1 MMTTQHSSSAA
12 LDASH
17 GSRFSRVKALVGTYL
32 GVSAATIV
40 AVVLLRNDAAMVNAA
55 VWIRSTIVLASALL
69 TLSFVIRAA
78 RGSRRAFL
86 RLRIVS
92 AVMVIAI
99 ATIIALP
106 GTFPTWL
113 KIEQG
118 VCGLLLLGVVALVNG
133 KALRSAFAARRP
145 RLWR

>member
-1 MMTTQHSSSAA
+1 MMTTQNSSSAA
-12 LDASH
+12 LDATH
-17 GSRFSRVKALVGTYL
+17 GSKFSRVKALVGTYL

-40 AVVLLRNDAAMVNAA
+40 AVVLLRDNTAMVNAA

-92 AVMVIAI
+92 AVMVLAI

-106 GTFPTWL
+106 GTFPVWL

-118 VCGLLLLGVVALVNG
+118 VCGLILLGVVALVNG
-133 KALRSAFAARRP
+133 RALRSAFAAK
-145 RLWR
+145 

>member
-1 MMTTQHSSSAA
+1 MSTQHSSSASTAA

-17 GSRFSRVKALVGTYL
+17 GSTFSRVKALVGTYL

-118 VCGLLLLGVVALVNG
+118 CCGLILLGVVALVNG
-133 KALRSAFAARRP
+133 KALRSAFAAR
-145 RLWR
+145 

>member
-1 MMTTQHSSSAA
+1 MMTTQNRSAASPAA
-12 LDASH
+12 LDATH
-17 GSRFSRVKALVGTYL
+17 GRRFSRVKGLVGTYL
-32 GVSAATIV
+32 GLSAATIV
-40 AVVLLRNDAAMVNAA
+40 AVVLLRDNTAMVNSA

-69 TLSFVIRAA
+69 TLSFVVRAA

-92 AVMVIAI
+92 TVMVIAI

-118 VCGLLLLGVVALVNG
+118 CCGLLLLGVVALVNG
-133 KALRSAFAARRP
+133 RALRSAFAAE
-145 RLWR
+145 

>member
-1 MMTTQHSSSAA
+1 MTTQNSSAA
-12 LDASH
+12 SPAAVVDATH
-17 GSRFSRVKALVGTYL
+17 GRKLGQVKALIGTYL
-32 GVSAATIV
+32 GISAATIV
-40 AVVLLRNDAAMVNAA
+40 AVVLLRDNTAIVNAA

-78 RGSRRAFL
+78 RGSRSAFL

-92 AVMVIAI
+92 AAMVIAI

-118 VCGLLLLGVVALVNG
+118 VCGLILIGVVALVNG
-133 KALRSAFAARRP
+133 KALRSAFAAR
-145 RLWR
+145 

>member
-1 MMTTQHSSSAA
+1 MMTTQNSSSAA

-17 GSRFSRVKALVGTYL
+17 GSKFSRVKALVGTYL

-40 AVVLLRNDAAMVNAA
+40 AVVLLRGDTAMVNDA
-55 VWIRSTIVLASALL
+55 VWIRSTIVVASALL

-99 ATIIALP
+99 ATIMALP

-118 VCGLLLLGVVALVNG
+118 GCGLILLGVVALVNG
-133 KALRSAFAARRP
+133 KALRSAFAAK
-145 RLWR
+145 

>member
-1 MMTTQHSSSAA
+1 MMTTQNPAAATPAA
-12 LDASH
+12 LDATH
-17 GSRFSRVKALVGTYL
+17 GSTFRRVKALVGTYL

-40 AVVLLRNDAAMVNAA
+40 AVVLLRNNTAMVNDA

-69 TLSFVIRAA
+69 TLSFVVRAA

-86 RLRIVS
+86 RLRLVS

-118 VCGLLLLGVVALVNG
+118 LCGLLLLGVVALVNG
-133 KALRSAFAARRP
+133 KALRSAFAAK
-145 RLWR
+145 

>member
-1 MMTTQHSSSAA
+1 MTTENRPSTASTAAINATHSRKF
-12 LDASH
+12 DQ
-17 GSRFSRVKALVGTYL
+17 VKALVGTYL
-32 GVSAATIV
+32 GVSVATIV
-40 AVVLLRNDAAMVNAA
+40 AVVLLRDNAAMVNAA

-99 ATIIALP
+99 AAIIALP

-118 VCGLLLLGVVALVNG
+118 ACGLLLIGVVALVNG
-133 KALRSAFAARRP
+133 KALRSAFAAK
-145 RLWR
+145 